1 MLGPRPCPRRSHRPL
16 PVSSPRPCVP
26 GERATVGSA
35 PRPPSRG
42 GSPGTCAPSGAE
54 RICPRP
60 RWERWR
66 LWVPYCPR
74 PEPPCLGPRWS
85 LGWPGLHAQHQ
96 ATALDRLPVP
106 PEACRFSCVPPWS
119 LGWPGLH
126 AQHQATALDRLPVP
140 QKPADSPVYPPG
152 TRVLT
157 GAPGREVT
165 CLPNAAQ
172 EEHSLASG
180 CGLDLSANVSADT
193 NTVSNPFAAL
203 SQRLR
208 GRCVEP
214 AFRARLGARRPPV
227 GPLAAGRWT
236 HSRSQVGPS
245 GPPVHT

>member
-106 PEACRFSCVPPWS
+106 
-119 LGWPGLH
+119 
-126 AQHQATALDRLPVP
+126 

-157 GAPGREVT
+157 GAPGREVA

-214 AFRARLGARRPPV
+214 AFPARLGARRPPV